1 MANVLIVDD
10 EEMVCDAVV
19 AVVRSMGHSVAL
31 ALTLEEGLKK
41 ASSIMFDVV
50 FLDIHLPDGDG
61 LKALPKI
68 AEVPS
73 NPEVIIITGKGDPDG
88 AELAIEN
95 GAWDYI
101 EKPLSVD
108 GVTLPILRA
117 LQYRTEKATRKPAT
131 VLKRESIV
139 GNSPQIRGS
148 LDLVAQAA
156 NTATNVLI
164 SGETGTG
171 KELFARAVHENS
183 DRARRSF
190 VVVDCAALPETLVE
204 SILFGH
210 EKGAFTGADAAREG
224 LIKQADQGTLF
235 LDEVGELPFPVQ
247 GAFLRVLE
255 ERRFR
260 PVGGKQELKCDFR
273 LIAASN
279 RDLDEMTQDGGFRND
294 LLFRLRS
301 IVIDLP
307 PLRERTK
314 DIKDIALY
322 YMNRFCDRYGVGT
335 KGFSPEFVD
344 FLVAYSWPGNVRELV
359 HTVETA
365 LSTAGNDAT
374 LFPVHLP
381 NRIRIELARA
391 SAGNG
396 KENHTGFPTS
406 TTLSRDLP
414 DLRTLLGA
422 TERQYL
428 EDLLSVVGGDMKEA
442 CRISGLSRSRLYDRL
457 KKYKIQRPSRKT
469 PAK

>member
-10 EEMVCDAVV
+10 EKMVCDAVV
-19 AVVRSMGHSVAL
+19 VVGKSMGHEVAC
-31 ALTLEEGLKK
+31 ASTLEEGLKK
-41 ASSIMFDVV
+41 AGSVMFDVV

-68 AEVPS
+68 GEMPS
-73 NPEVIIITGKGDPDG
+73 GPEVIIITGKGDPEG
-88 AELAIEN
+88 AELAIKN

-108 GVTLPILRA
+108 GITLPILRA
-117 LQYRTEKATRKPAT
+117 LQYRAEKSTQKPAT
-131 VLKRESIV
+131 VLKRDPIV
-139 GNSPQIRGS
+139 GRSPLIRRS
-148 LDLVAQAA
+148 LDTVAQAA

-171 KELFARAVHENS
+171 KELFARAIHENS
-183 DRARRSF
+183 DCASKSF

-210 EKGAFTGADAAREG
+210 EKGAFTGADRARDG
-224 LIKQADQGTLF
+224 LIKQAHQGTLF
-235 LDEVGELPFPVQ
+235 LDEVGELPLSVQ

-255 ERRFR
+255 QRRFR
-260 PVGGKQELKCDFR
+260 PVGGKHELECDFR

-279 RDLDEMTQDGGFRND
+279 RDLDKMVQEGEFRND

-307 PLRERTK
+307 PLRERRE

-359 HTVETA
+359 HTVEMA

-391 SAGNG
+391 LAGNG
-396 KENHTGFPTS
+396 KEIHAGSDRS
-406 TTLSRDLP
+406 TTPAKDPP
-414 DLRTLLGA
+414 DLKGLLGA
-422 TERQYL
+422 TERRYL
-428 EDLLSVVGGDMKEA
+428 EDLLSAIGGDIKEA

-457 KKYKIQRPSRKT
+457 KKYKIRRPS
-469 PAK
+469 